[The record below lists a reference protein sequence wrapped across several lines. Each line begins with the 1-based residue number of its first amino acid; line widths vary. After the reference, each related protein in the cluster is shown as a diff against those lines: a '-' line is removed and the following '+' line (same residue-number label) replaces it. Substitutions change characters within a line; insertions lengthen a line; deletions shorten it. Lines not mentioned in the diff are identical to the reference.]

1 MKRLARVLGAA
12 AVLALGCSEPSG
24 PVAGDLIVS
33 LAGALQARAVKF
45 RLVGPRTAVG
55 APGGTTY
62 RVYAAQPLA
71 DTMHVIVVAP
81 PGTTLGPGPIARVSV
96 PDVRRVDAYVA
107 IVGEVAGPTYALQNP
122 TQFTLT
128 VVRP

>member
-1 MKRLARVLGAA
+1 MKRLARVLGVA

-33 LAGALQARAVKF
+33 LTGALQARAVKF

-55 APGGTTY
+55 PSGTGY
-62 RVYAAQPLA
+62 RVYAANLLA
-71 DTMHVIVVAP
+71 DTMYVIVVAP
-81 PGTTLGPGPIARVSV
+81 LGTTLGPGPIARVSV
-96 PDVRRVDAYVA
+96 PDVRRVGAYVA
-107 IVGEVAGPTYALQNP
+107 IVDEVAGPTYALQNP
-122 TQFTLT
+122 TLFTLT

>member
-1 MKRLARVLGAA
+1 MKRLARVLGVA

-24 PVAGDLIVS
+24 PVAGDLTVS
-33 LAGALQARAVKF
+33 LAGALEARAVKF

-55 APGGTTY
+55 PGGTGY
-62 RVYAAQPLA
+62 RVYVANLLA

-81 PGTTLGPGPIARVSV
+81 LGTTLGPGPIARVSV
-96 PDVRRVDAYVA
+96 LDVRRVGAYVA
-107 IVGEVAGPTYALQNP
+107 IVDEVAGPTYALQNP

>member
-1 MKRLARVLGAA
+1 MKRLARILGSA

-24 PVAGDLIVS
+24 PVAGDLVVS
-33 LAGALQARAVKF
+33 LTGSGPARAVRF
-45 RLVGPRTAVG
+45 RLVGSRTAVG

-81 PGTTLGPGPIARVSV
+81 PGTTLATGPVARVAV
-96 PDVRRVDAYVA
+96 PDVRQVGAYVA
-107 IVGEVAGPTYALQNP
+107 IVDEVAGATYALQNP
-122 TQFTLT
+122 AQFTLT
-128 VVRP
+128 VVKP

>member
-1 MKRLARVLGAA
+1 MKRLAHVLGVA

-24 PVAGDLIVS
+24 PVAGDLVVS
-33 LAGALQARAVKF
+33 LAGALQVRAVKF
-45 RLVGPRTAVG
+45 RVVGPRTAVG
-55 APGGTTY
+55 PGGTGY
-62 RVYAAQPLA
+62 RVYAANLLA

-81 PGTTLGPGPIARVSV
+81 LGTTLGPGPIARVSV
-96 PDVRRVDAYVA
+96 PDVRRVGAYVA
-107 IVGEVAGPTYALQNP
+107 IVDEVAGPTYALQNP

>member
-1 MKRLARVLGAA
+1 MKRLSRVLVVAA
-12 AVLALGCSEPSG
+12 ALALGCSEPSG

-33 LAGALQARAVKF
+33 LTGALQARAVKF

-55 APGGTTY
+55 PGGTGY
-62 RVYAAQPLA
+62 RVYTANLLA

-81 PGTTLGPGPIARVSV
+81 QGTTLATGPVGRVAV
-96 PDVRRVDAYVA
+96 PDVRQVGAYVA
-107 IVGEVAGPTYALQNP
+107 IVDEVAGPTYALQNP